1 MKVLQT
7 IPSLTTR
14 YGGQA
19 SSVAQLFES
28 LSLLDNEIKLL
39 AMASKED
46 DVNAEVIDAGAPWLI
61 NLPYDYKTPFAI
73 SKNMHHFLQASD
85 AEIFH
90 TNGLWLDINHATCAV
105 ARKKQRPYI
114 ISAHGM
120 LYRKALRRSRWKK
133 VPMSFL
139 YFNKDILSANCIHV
153 TCEQEMEEV
162 RQYDYQ
168 GPIAVIPNPVAMP
181 AFLDDVIAAQAEADR
196 RQSEEDSTLR
206 IIGYLGRLHPRKH
219 VELIFQGL
227 ALLEHRDRVRVVV
240 MGSGDEAYER
250 FLHDEV
256 ERLHLNNVEFAGFVT
271 GREKYEKLAR
281 LSALFVPSDMENF
294 GMIVPEA
301 LSVNTPVM
309 ASLGTPWEILSR
321 DNSGWWTEASP
332 ESIAAVI
339 KKVLTLP
346 IAELRAMGNRGRRH
360 VVEAY
365 NPLNIAKD
373 MLRLYSWLL
382 GKTEKPEF
390 VYEN

>member
-39 AMASKED
+39 AMAPKED

-271 GREKYEKLAR
+271 GREKYEK
-281 LSALFVPSDMENF
+281 
-294 GMIVPEA
+294 
-301 LSVNTPVM
+301 
-309 ASLGTPWEILSR
+309 
-321 DNSGWWTEASP
+321 
-332 ESIAAVI
+332 
-339 KKVLTLP
+339 
-346 IAELRAMGNRGRRH
+346 
-360 VVEAY
+360 
-365 NPLNIAKD
+365 
-373 MLRLYSWLL
+373 
-382 GKTEKPEF
+382 
-390 VYEN
+390 